1 VHVVA
6 NIELTGAL
14 RHPPII
20 LRGPDALPRLL
31 KVERGTELVVPL
43 ALNKYWYDQEDY
55 NKPQLVTWE
64 AQSLR
69 PKLFKVDVDTDQNL
83 HITASDA
90 LGSGYFTL
98 QLIDSDLQPSSI
110 ESVQVQVVEPEE
122 AGTSWLMWIL
132 LVFALCMVV
141 GALLLV
147 SDRRAKAREA
157 RGRARVA
164 YTGQAAPVAKGA
176 GTAAVPAAAPRAP
189 APEPPVGAGPAAE
202 PVPAR
207 IQDILV
213 IHESTSLVAQAS
225 KGGEH
230 ALASEKLD
238 ELIELSTMF
247 AQERFEG
254 AKVGTI
260 KAFKF
265 EGNEVLVGKGLNYF
279 IVARCSGNVFEEVAG
294 EMKRS
299 IVNIDVQL
307 SDRLSTWYPGQRV
320 TELESELKDLLEGPG
335 DGPE

>member
-1 VHVVA
+1 MF
-6 NIELTGAL
+6 LTTGGTDSTG
-14 RHPPII
+14 PP
-20 LRGPDALPRLL
+20 A
-31 KVERGTELVVPL
+31 
-43 ALNKYWYDQEDY
+43 
-55 NKPQLVTWE
+55 
-64 AQSLR
+64 
-69 PKLFKVDVDTDQNL
+69 
-83 HITASDA
+83 
-90 LGSGYFTL
+90 
-98 QLIDSDLQPSSI
+98 
-110 ESVQVQVVEPEE
+110 ES
-122 AGTSWLMWIL
+122 
-132 LVFALCMVV
+132 
-141 GALLLV
+141 
-147 SDRRAKAREA
+147 
-157 RGRARVA
+157 
-164 YTGQAAPVAKGA
+164 
-176 GTAAVPAAAPRAP
+176 
-189 APEPPVGAGPAAE
+189 GPAAE